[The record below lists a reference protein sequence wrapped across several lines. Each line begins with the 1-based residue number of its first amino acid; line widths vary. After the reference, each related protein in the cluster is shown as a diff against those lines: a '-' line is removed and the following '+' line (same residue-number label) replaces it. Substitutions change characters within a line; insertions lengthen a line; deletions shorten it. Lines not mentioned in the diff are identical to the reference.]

1 MIIIRTKILIL
12 FAMIAIL
19 PGCGNDKSDTKTSTN
34 NKIETSISKTQVV
47 KKKKKNKDKT
57 KKNTIVTIDATIEGN
72 EIVFDKVNPKY
83 NNLVVL
89 FNDFIQ
95 LKYTDMNGM
104 IVLVHLYDSEIYN
117 KTPNNF
123 EKQVATLS
131 RKEQANVKVKS
142 SKLSFT
148 IPGTK
153 PGSLHIKEL
162 YNGEVILKEFT
173 EEGIVIIFEG
183 QGFPVGVNQGKSKLF
198 PMQGKIVIEN
208 YNIYDARR

>member
-1 MIIIRTKILIL
+1 MKYITIQLLIILLTVAACKNETVKNKPMPINKL
-12 FAMIAIL
+12 
-19 PGCGNDKSDTKTSTN
+19 KTSTF
-34 NKIETSISKTQVV
+34 KEASTT
-47 KKKKKNKDKT
+47 KKEKMV
-57 KKNTIVTIDATIEGN
+57 KKNTIVLVDANIDGK

-83 NNLVVL
+83 SNLVVL

-95 LKYTDMNGM
+95 LKYTDMNGK

-117 KTPNNF
+117 KTPNSF

-131 RKEQANVKVKS
+131 RSEQANVKVKS

-173 EEGIVIIFEG
+173 EERIIILFEG

-198 PMQGKIVIEN
+198 PMKGKIIIEN
-208 YNIYDARR
+208 YNTYDSRR

>member
-12 FAMIAIL
+12 FAMIVIL
-19 PGCGNDKSDTKTSTN
+19 PGCGNDKSNTKIKTNIVKEVSTQN
-34 NKIETSISKTQVV
+34 TKDVKT
-47 KKKKKNKDKT
+47 KT
-57 KKNTIVTIDATIEGN
+57 KKNTIVTIDATIEGD
-72 EIVFDKVNPKY
+72 EIVFDKVNPKHS
-83 NNLVVL
+83 NLIVL

-117 KTPNNF
+117 KIPNSF

-131 RKEQANVKVKS
+131 RSEQANVKVKS

-173 EEGIVIIFEG
+173 EERIVILFEG
-183 QGFPVGVNQGKSKLF
+183 KGFPVGVNNGKGKLF
-198 PMQGKIVIEN
+198 SMQGKIVIEN
-208 YNIYDARR
+208 YNTYDSRR

>member
-1 MIIIRTKILIL
+1 MKYITIQLLIILLTVAACKNETVKNKPMPINKL
-12 FAMIAIL
+12 
-19 PGCGNDKSDTKTSTN
+19 KTSTI
-34 NKIETSISKTQVV
+34 KEASTT
-47 KKKKKNKDKT
+47 KKEKMD
-57 KKNTIVTIDATIEGN
+57 KKNTIVLVDANIDGK

-83 NNLVVL
+83 SNLVVL

-95 LKYTDMNGM
+95 LKYTDMNGK

-117 KTPNNF
+117 KTPNSF

-131 RKEQANVKVKS
+131 RSEQANVKVKS

-173 EEGIVIIFEG
+173 DERMVIIFEG

-198 PMQGKIVIEN
+198 PMKGKIVIEN
-208 YNIYDARR
+208 YNTYDSRR

>member
-1 MIIIRTKILIL
+1 MKSIKFLLSAVFVSILSL
-12 FAMIAIL
+12 S
-19 PGCGNDKSDTKTSTN
+19 GCGNDKSDTKTSTN
-34 NKIETSISKTQVV
+34 NEIETSILKTQVV
-47 KKKKKNKDKT
+47 KKT

-72 EIVFDKVNPKY
+72 EIVFNQVNSKY

-95 LKYTDMNGM
+95 LKYTDINGM

-117 KTPNNF
+117 KTPNSF

-131 RKEQANVKVKS
+131 RLEQANVKAKS

-173 EEGIVIIFEG
+173 EDKISINFKGK
-183 QGFPVGVNQGKSKLF
+183 GFSVGVNNAKSNLF
-198 PMQGKIVIEN
+198 PMQGTIIIEN
-208 YNIYDARR
+208 YNIHDARR

>member
-1 MIIIRTKILIL
+1 MNKLKLKSLLIIILTFFIIS
-12 FAMIAIL
+12 
-19 PGCGNDKSDTKTSTN
+19 CSQ
-34 NKIETSISKTQVV
+34 SKTESKNENNNEKKVLKTPV
-47 KKKKKNKDKT
+47 KKKKDKT

-131 RKEQANVKVKS
+131 RLEQANVKVKS

-173 EEGIVIIFEG
+173 EEKIVILFEG

-198 PMQGKIVIEN
+198 PMQGKIVIEK
-208 YNIYDARR
+208 YNTYDSRR

>member
-1 MIIIRTKILIL
+1 MIRIKKLILITL
-12 FAMIAIL
+12 VTFL
-19 PGCGNDKSDTKTSTN
+19 LSCGNDKSNTKTSTN
-34 NKIETSISKTQVV
+34 NEIKTSISKTQVV
-47 KKKKKNKDKT
+47 KKKDKT
-57 KKNTIVTIDATIEGN
+57 KKNTIVTIDAIIEGN

-123 EKQVATLS
+123 EKQVSTLS
-131 RKEQANVKVKS
+131 RSEQANVKVKS

-148 IPGTK
+148 IPGIK
-153 PGSLHIKEL
+153 PGSFHIKEL
-162 YNGEVILKEFT
+162 YNGEVVLKEFT
-173 EEGIVIIFEG
+173 EERIVILFEG
-183 QGFPVGVNQGKSKLF
+183 QGFPVGVNQGESKLF
-198 PMQGKIVIEN
+198 PMKGKIVIES
-208 YNIYDARR
+208 YNTYDSRR